1 MTDSWLGF
9 GIPLRYRSKAG
20 VHATPFLRLRNI
32 RREIVS
38 FWGGHGRPHWGGG
51 VCPCPRR
58 RDLGGKKWNRA
69 IKGIFMSLVQN
80 VGVRQ
85 TIMQD

>member
-9 GIPLRYRSKAG
+9 GILLLYGSKAG
-20 VHATPFLRLRNI
+20 VHATPLLRLRDI

-51 VCPCPRR
+51 VFPCPRWN
-58 RDLGGKKWNRA
+58 DLGGKKWNRA
-69 IKGIFMSLVQN
+69 INGIFMSSAQN
-80 VGVRQ
+80 GGVRQ
-85 TIMQD
+85 TIMRD